1 MRIERPERIRIGD
14 SELLL
19 PVFFP
24 SVSSVKTAMLPLHY
38 AELLSSL
45 TAINGQF
52 LISAFDIWQASAED
66 KEKFLGLLGKARD
79 NGTVVLMDSGNYE
92 SYWKN
97 AMDDWTQSD
106 YHEVLGRPYCS
117 FAFGFD
123 EQFPPF
129 DIQAHAKLI
138 VERWMRDQT
147 AAVEQPIIPIV
158 HGAAT
163 DLPELVLRVAE
174 ATDVPMIAVPERR
187 LGNGIFERAKAV
199 GAIRQALDGARKYV
213 ALHLL
218 GTGNPISI
226 AIYAMSGA
234 DSFDGL
240 EWCQT
245 VVDHETALLHHLT
258 QADFFRGQTGWGDA
272 DLSFQACTLAHNLE
286 FYMDWMRRLRS
297 AVQSGRSVAFCRAN
311 FPARIFSQ
319 CTAEFGWESI
329 P

>member
-1 MRIERPERIRIGD
+1 MCIERPERIRIGE

-38 AELLSSL
+38 VELLSSL

-52 LISAFDIWQASAED
+52 LISAFDIWQSSAEE
-66 KEKFLGLLGKARD
+66 KEIILRLAEKARN
-79 NGTVVLMDSGNYE
+79 NGAVILMDSGNYE

-97 AMDDWTQSD
+97 AMGEWTQSD
-106 YHEVLGRPYCS
+106 YHAVLGRPYCS

-138 VERWMRDQT
+138 IERWKEDQ
-147 AAVEQPIIPIV
+147 AAAGVQPIIPIV
-158 HGAAT
+158 HGTAA
-163 DLPELVLRVAE
+163 DLPELILRVAE
-174 ATDVPMIAVPERR
+174 ATDVPMIAVPERK
-187 LGNGIFERAKAV
+187 LGNGVFERAKAV
-199 GAIRQALDGARKYV
+199 GSIRQALDRVGRYV

-226 AIYAMSGA
+226 AIYAMCGA

-245 VVDHETALLHHLT
+245 VVDHESALLFHLT
-258 QADFFRGQTGWGDA
+258 HADFFRGQTEWGDA

-297 AVQSGRSVAFCRAN
+297 ALQLGRSIAFCHAN

-319 CTAEFGWESI
+319 CSTQFEWEKI